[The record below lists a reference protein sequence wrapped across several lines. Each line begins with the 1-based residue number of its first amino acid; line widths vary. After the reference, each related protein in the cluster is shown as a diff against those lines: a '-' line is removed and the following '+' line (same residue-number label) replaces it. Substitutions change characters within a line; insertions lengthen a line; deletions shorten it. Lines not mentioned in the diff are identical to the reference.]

1 MRRLQ
6 ARSDECL
13 TGSHF
18 LREVWFKRGHA
29 SSGRS
34 GGILSVSVHNSGST
48 SLVLGL
54 DISLPTPFAALT
66 VRSLFNERNEF
77 LATTFP
83 IADVNR
89 AAPSPVVFPQ
99 IADGGGYVTQF
110 VFLSTDRTSGIIL
123 SCYDDDGNLL
133 AVGK

>member
-1 MRRLQ
+1 M
-6 ARSDECL
+6 
-13 TGSHF
+13 
-18 LREVWFKRGHA
+18 
-29 SSGRS
+29 
-34 GGILSVSVHNSGST
+34 
-48 SLVLGL
+48 
-54 DISLPTPFAALT
+54 PTPFAALT